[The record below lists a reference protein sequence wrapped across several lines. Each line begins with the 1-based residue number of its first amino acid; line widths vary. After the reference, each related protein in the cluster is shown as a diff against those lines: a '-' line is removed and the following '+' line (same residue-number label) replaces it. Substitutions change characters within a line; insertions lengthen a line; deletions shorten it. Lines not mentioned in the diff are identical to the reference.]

1 MSSLLTNP
9 AFTAAY
15 NVTRIMSN
23 GSWVNGRWVEG
34 SSSAVITIQASAQ
47 RLTPKETQLLPEA
60 YRTRSA
66 YRVYTQTELKVVTLP
81 TKGCDSIV
89 IEGST
94 YDILSVEKW
103 TQLYPHYKIIA
114 VRREEVAL

>member
-1 MSSLLTNP
+1 
-9 AFTAAY
+9 
-15 NVTRIMSN
+15 MSN

-34 SSSAVITIQASAQ
+34 SSTASITIQGSAQ
-47 RLTPKETQLLPEA
+47 RLTAKETQLLPEA
-60 YRTRSA
+60 YRTRSS

-81 TKGCDSIV
+81 SKGADSIT
-89 IEGST
+89 IEGAI

-103 TQLYPHYKIIA
+103 TQIYPHYKIIA